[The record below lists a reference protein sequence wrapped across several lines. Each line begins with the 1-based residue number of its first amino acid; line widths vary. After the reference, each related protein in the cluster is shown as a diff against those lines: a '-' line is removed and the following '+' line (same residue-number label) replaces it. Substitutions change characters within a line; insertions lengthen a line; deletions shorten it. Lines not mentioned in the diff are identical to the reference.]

1 MPASISFRQ
10 SPFAERFFDQTKLDG
25 RDKAIYINMA
35 IQMFAMDHFI
45 KTYTAKMSQHIQLRA
60 NSDDDPG
67 TLCFFL
73 PELINVIDKETLMH
87 AEAPLGTTIDGKE
100 WNGVRELTA
109 QINIIFHGSQV
120 NLDNGDSYKLQ
131 RVKTEEGMALEL
143 IKL

>member
-1 MPASISFRQ
+1 MPAPVSFR
-10 SPFAERFFDQTKLDG
+10 PTAFAERFFEQTNLDG

-35 IQMFAMDHFI
+35 IQALAMDHYI
-45 KTYTAKMSQHIQLRA
+45 KTYTAKLSTHIQLRA

-73 PELINVIDKETLMH
+73 PELINSLDKETLMH
-87 AEAPLGTTIDGKE
+87 AESPAQTIDGKE

-109 QINIIFHGSQV
+109 QINVIFHGSQV
-120 NLDNGDSYKLQ
+120 NLDNDTSYKLQ
-131 RVKTEEGMALEL
+131 RVKIEEGMALEL

>member
-1 MPASISFRQ
+1 MPAPISFRP
-10 SPFAERFFDQTKLDG
+10 SLFAERFFDQTKLDG

-35 IQMFAMDHFI
+35 IQALAMDHYV
-45 KTYTAKMSQHIQLRA
+45 KTYTQKLSQHIQLRA

-73 PELINVIDKETLMH
+73 PELINSLDTETLMH
-87 AEAPLGTTIDGKE
+87 AESPAKTIDGKE

-120 NLDNGDSYKLQ
+120 NLDNGTSYKLQ
-131 RVKTEEGMALEL
+131 RVRTEEGMALEM